1 MLLLLKFNFIQ
12 SSLADARVIMRAAL
26 TNTSSTI
33 ASTRAKHHRRP
44 SRARR
49 ASSSSST
56 ASSSADAN
64 PVLICPGLGNQS
76 SDYDELVEILRARG
90 HAVVVANVARID
102 WARNAAGV
110 VKPSYWQGTLE
121 PRPTV
126 DWYLER
132 CKSAVRELRET
143 YGAQGKVS
151 MLAHS
156 AGGWLARVYIDTYDE
171 EGDIGRLVSLGSPMK
186 PVPRDVPGVIDQT
199 RGILT
204 YVDEKL
210 RTVKELAPIS
220 VTCVAGTYL
229 RGRGTFGG
237 VSSAQAFIVG
247 QGYKQVCGDA
257 DADGDGIT
265 PVETALMDD
274 AEHIILEGIYHTPL
288 GAGED
293 RPWYGSPGVVERWAN
308 AL

>member
-1 MLLLLKFNFIQ
+1 
-12 SSLADARVIMRAAL
+12 MRAAL
-26 TNTSSTI
+26 THTSSAV
-33 ASTRAKHHRRP
+33 ASTRGAHRRRLT
-44 SRARR
+44 RAHRT
-49 ASSSSST
+49 ASSSS
-56 ASSSADAN
+56 APDAN
-64 PVLICPGLGNQS
+64 PVVICPGLGNQS
-76 SDYDELVEILRARG
+76 GDYDELVEILRARG
-90 HAVVVANVARID
+90 HAVVVADVARID

-110 VKPSYWQGTLE
+110 IKPSYWQGTLE

-132 CKSAVRELRET
+132 IKRAVRDLRET
-143 YGAQGKVS
+143 YGTQDKVS
-151 MLAHS
+151 LLAHS

-171 EGDIGRLVSLGSPMK
+171 DGDIGRLVSLGSPMK

-210 RTVKELAPIS
+210 RKVKELAPIS

-229 RGRGTFGG
+229 RGRGTFDGL
-237 VSSAQAFIVG
+237 SSAQAFVVG
-247 QGYKQVCGDA
+247 QGYKQVCGSA

-265 PVETALMDD
+265 PVETALMAD

-293 RPWYGSPGVVERWAN
+293 RPWYGSPGVVDRWAD